1 PIYPQSPAGWQV
13 ALRAIKRL
21 YAQRQYKQCTARV
34 SELLITA
41 PEPIHPVYQTF
52 LYFYSAI
59 CYEAMGLSA
68 HNYSRNKLPLLHSAL
83 DCFTNCSAVLPSP
96 VPTTERYSHISEALF
111 TSVPSDSSSYSDS
124 PGSRTRPSSLASSL
138 ADMIERSLIYGSV
151 DGDPFVS
158 HDGDDQDRQFQE
170 GLCTG
175 ILATSASQSHLIP
188 SPLNVRK
195 PSGASISSISGTCGD
210 APKASK
216 TSDLHAWTN
225 RPAASS
231 VGTSKIPL
239 ARPPSKVPL
248 KVAPRPVRTPSPE
261 PRHGTHFAEAISSL
275 EEGRRILPYPTEYTN
290 HISNYNS
297 SIRSLNTQITS
308 SITTIR
314 AMIEE
319 VTEMQHARR
328 VSKSIRRS
336 ASFWSFSPVKERD
349 RTSSS
354 AVSRAKSADN
364 SSGRVLVTESME
376 QRIERLRSEGWQT
389 VGTKSQRR
397 GWKGEEYYR
406 AYCSRV
412 LEELYLK

>member
-1 PIYPQSPAGWQV
+1 IYPQSPGEWQV
-13 ALRAIKRL
+13 ALRAIKLL

-34 SELLITA
+34 SELLMTA
-41 PEPIHPVYQTF
+41 PEPIHPVHQTF

-59 CYEAMGLSA
+59 CYEAMGVSA

-83 DCFTNCSAVLPSP
+83 DCFINCSAVLPYP
-96 VPTTERYSHISEALF
+96 VPTTERYSHMSEALF
-111 TSVPSDSSSYSDS
+111 TSVASDSSSYSDS

-151 DGDPFVS
+151 DEDPFVS
-158 HDGDDQDRQFQE
+158 HEGDDEAKQFQE
-170 GLCTG
+170 ELCTG
-175 ILATSASQSHLIP
+175 ILATSASQSHLVP

-195 PSGASISSISGTCGD
+195 PSGAS
-210 APKASK
+210 
-216 TSDLHAWTN
+216 TSDLHAMAS
-225 RPAASS
+225 RPMDSS
-231 VGTSKIPL
+231 AGTSKIPL
-239 ARPPSKVPL
+239 ARPPPRVPL
-248 KVAPRPVRTPSPE
+248 KVAPRHVQTPSPE
-261 PRHGTHFAEAISSL
+261 PRHEAHLAEAISSL
-275 EEGRRILPYPTEYTN
+275 EEGRRILPYPTEYSN

-297 SIRSLNTQITS
+297 SIRSLNTQIAS

-319 VTEMQHARR
+319 VNEMQHARR

-336 ASFWSFSPVKERD
+336 ASFWSFSPVKEGD
-349 RTSSS
+349 RNSSS
-354 AVSRAKSADN
+354 LAASHAKSADS

-389 VGTKSQRR
+389 VGTKSRRR